1 MNPKTKN
8 WLNCHIP
15 TYSMDMKRILLISGI
30 VILAFSTYL
39 LLEQNEEKKAFTG
52 KNLTILNEE
61 EEDGEEGVNMETV
74 NALKRAE
81 YEWLISR
88 DPKTGLIPEGI
99 RSKELALMRS
109 LPIRQNSIF
118 NAPTINN
125 SYTAVGPTQNGGRTR
140 AIQHDV
146 RYNGTTNRVIIA
158 GGVSGGLFRSTDG
171 GVSWKFVHPANELRS
186 VSCIA
191 QDTRPGF
198 QDTWYAGTGEP
209 IGASAS
215 YPSGFIFGEGMFK
228 SSDNGATW
236 NKLSSTNVSDITLF
250 SSPWSF
256 VHKIAVHPVNGDIYA
271 AVHRRVLR
279 SKDGGQ
285 SWKTVFISRLGINN
299 NVSPQ
304 FDSAATTSVG
314 GISDIL
320 INNAGSKIF
329 VAMSGRN
336 ADRSLAGI
344 FMSSTGDSLS
354 FNRIAGGVKDA
365 ADSVAG
371 WRAYDNRILGGD
383 FTAGWGR
390 MVMALAPSNQN
401 LLYVMVENSD
411 DATKEKPEADLYK
424 CNMST
429 IPFTWKKSDTLVAKR
444 VLSSGTTNKYME
456 LQGGYNMLLAIH
468 PTNPDI
474 MLAGGVN
481 LFRSL
486 DGFENKDNTTFIGGV
501 SSTTYTDNDYATH
514 ADQHSYSFDPS
525 NPNKVL
531 IGSDGGVAI
540 IKDVSLPT
548 VEWNLGSGQYQ
559 TLQYYHVGIDP
570 TPGSRNYFGGAQ
582 DNSTTFRDRSGIF
595 GPLVLD
601 SNDHYIVLGGDGCQ
615 VGMTKKTADGKQ
627 YLFCAAQNGQFYRMK
642 LFPPFDN
649 SLYTKI
655 KPNGTGEG
663 EFVTYF
669 HLDPDNTDFLYYVT
683 KDSIYRTGDAGNVTS
698 SNWTLMDGVATAV
711 NGSIF
716 ALESTRGPYSANNHL
731 FIGSSAGKIYRLKD
745 PQWGAAG
752 NLPVDITPSGM
763 LSSSVVR
770 DIAVN
775 PRNQD
780 TVIAVVSN
788 YNANS
793 IFWTGNATASQ
804 PTWQII
810 EGNLTLPSVRS
821 CEIIA
826 RTTGIEYYVGTSIGL
841 YSTTSIS
848 ASSTVW
854 SRETGAAGTPAAMI
868 NNAIVNSIAHRW
880 VDNTMVIGTHGN
892 GMFMTTLGNPIT
904 ITTAITNP
912 IRNNSDFV
920 RNVYP
925 TITKNIVN
933 YQVGNMYSVKRL
945 SIQVASLSGA
955 LVYKKETG
963 YLNGNID
970 LSNLAAG
977 TYVVTITSNDRKY
990 QTVRKI
996 IKN

>member
-1 MNPKTKN
+1 MTPKMNPKTKK

-39 LLEQNEEKKAFTG
+39 LLEENEEKKAFTG
-52 KNLTILNEE
+52 KNLTILT
-61 EEDGEEGVNMETV
+61 EEDEDEGINMETE
-74 NALKRAE
+74 NARKRAE
-81 YEWLISR
+81 YEWLLAR
-88 DPKTGLIPEGI
+88 DPKTGHIPEGI
-99 RSKELALMRS
+99 RARELELMRT
-109 LPIRQNSIF
+109 LPLRQNSIF
-118 NAPTINN
+118 NAPAINN

-140 AIQHDV
+140 AVQHDV
-146 RYNGTTNRVIIA
+146 RFNGTTNRVIIA
-158 GGVSGGLFRSTDG
+158 GGISGGLFRSTDG
-171 GVSWKFVHPANELRS
+171 GVTWTFVHPANELRS

-191 QDTRPGF
+191 QDPRPGF

-215 YPSGFIFGEGMFK
+215 YPSGFIYGEGMFK
-228 SSDNGATW
+228 STNNGATW
-236 NKLSSTNVSDITLF
+236 TKLSSTNVTDVTTF
-250 SSPWSF
+250 SSQWSF
-256 VHKIAVHPVNGDIYA
+256 VHKIAVHPTTGDVYA
-271 AVHRRVLR
+271 AVHRRVVR
-279 SKDGGQ
+279 SSDGG
-285 SWKTVFISRLGINN
+285 STWTEVFGSTV
-299 NVSPQ
+299 
-304 FDSAATTSVG
+304 AATSTG
-314 GISDIL
+314 GIADLL
-320 INNAGSKIF
+320 INKNGSRVF

-336 ADRSLAGI
+336 ADRNLAGI
-344 FMSSTGDSLS
+344 FTSPSGNSGT
-354 FNRIAGGVKDA
+354 FTRIAGGIKDA
-365 ADSVAG
+365 ADSVSN
-371 WRAYDNRILGGD
+371 WRAFDNTIAGGD
-383 FTAGWGR
+383 YSGGWGR

-401 LLYVMVENSD
+401 LLYVLVENADNAS
-411 DATKEKPEADLYK
+411 AGKPEADLYK

-429 IPFTWKKSDTLVAKR
+429 TPFTWKNVGENLVAKR
-444 VLSSGTTNKYME
+444 VTSSATTDKYME
-456 LQGGYNMLLAIH
+456 LQGAYNMLIAVH

-474 MLAGGVN
+474 VLAGGVN

-486 DGFENKDNTTFIGGV
+486 DGFETKDNVTFIGGV
-501 SSTTYTDNDYATH
+501 SSTTYTDNDFATH

-525 NPNKVL
+525 NPNRVL
-531 IGSDGGVAI
+531 IGSDGGIAV
-540 IKDVSLPT
+540 IKDVALPT

-570 TPGSRNYFGGAQ
+570 TPGSRNLVGGAQ
-582 DNSTTFRDRSGIF
+582 DNSTTFRDRSGIL
-595 GPLVLD
+595 GPAVLD

-615 VGMTKKTADGKQ
+615 VGMTKKAADGKQ

-649 SLYTKI
+649 TLYTKI

-683 KDSIYRTGDAGNVTS
+683 KDSIYRTGDAANVTS
-698 SNWTLMDGVATAV
+698 ANWTLMDGVATAV
-711 NGSIF
+711 SGSIF
-716 ALESTRGPYSANNHL
+716 ALETTRGPYSANNHL
-731 FIGSSAGKIYRLKD
+731 FIGSTAGKIYRLKD

-763 LSSSVVR
+763 TSSSVVR

-775 PRNQD
+775 PRSQD
-780 TVIAVVSN
+780 TLIAVVSN
-788 YNANS
+788 YNVNS
-793 IFWTGNATASQ
+793 IFWTGNATAAQ

-810 EGNLTLPSVRS
+810 EGNLTIPSVRS

-892 GMFMTTLGNPIT
+892 GMFMTSLGNPIT
-904 ITTAITNP
+904 IATAITNP
-912 IRNNSDFV
+912 IRNNSDFIG
-920 RNVYP
+920 NVYP

-945 SIQVASLSGA
+945 SIQVTSLSGA

>member
-669 HLDPDNTDFLYYVT
+669 LLDPDNTDFLYYVT